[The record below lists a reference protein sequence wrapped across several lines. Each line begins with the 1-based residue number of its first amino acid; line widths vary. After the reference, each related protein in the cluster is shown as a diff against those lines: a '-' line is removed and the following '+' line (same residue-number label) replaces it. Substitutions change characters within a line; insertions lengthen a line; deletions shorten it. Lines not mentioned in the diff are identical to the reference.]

1 MLISE
6 SICLN
11 TLCDEPMMS
20 FLPEDVLKLL
30 LSVIA
35 GGFIGVEREYSSKAA
50 GFRTIILISIGST
63 LFTILS
69 IKLGMGINNDRI
81 AANIITGIGFIGAGV
96 VFKDG
101 LSVTGITTAAS
112 IWATAALGMAIGSGA
127 YLLALSAL
135 LLVILVLSLFEY
147 VQSWIDNVHQV
158 RSYRIV
164 VNSHPGGRSEI
175 ETQLSSMRLHFSRK
189 REMKSHDA
197 VVVYYDVSGRRS
209 TIDSFNAYLLDC
221 PGVRSFEC

>member
-1 MLISE
+1 M
-6 SICLN
+6 
-11 TLCDEPMMS
+11 T

-30 LSVIA
+30 LSVVA
-35 GGFIGVEREYSSKAA
+35 GGLIGIEREYSSKAA

-69 IKLGMGINNDRI
+69 VNLGAGVNNDRI

-127 YLLALSAL
+127 YLLALCAL
-135 LLVILVLSLFEY
+135 AIVILVLSLFEY
-147 VQSWIDNVHQV
+147 VQNWIDSVHQV

-164 VNSHPGGRSEI
+164 MNFHPDSRHEV
-175 ETQLSSMRLHFSRK
+175 EHQLNTMNLKYARK
-189 REMKSHDA
+189 RELKLHDA
-197 VVVYYDVSGRRS
+197 VVCYYDVSGRR
-209 TIDSFNAYLLDC
+209 TYIDDFNAYLLDYS
-221 PGVRSFEC
+221 GVRSFEC